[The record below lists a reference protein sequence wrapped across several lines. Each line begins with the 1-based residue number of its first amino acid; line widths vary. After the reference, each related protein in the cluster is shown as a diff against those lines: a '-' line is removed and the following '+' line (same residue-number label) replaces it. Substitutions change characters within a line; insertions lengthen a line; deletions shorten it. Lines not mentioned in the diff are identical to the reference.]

1 MDTNSGPFDVTVV
14 DCPSRLVL
22 QRIGDKW
29 TPLVMQALKSGP
41 ARFTAIRIAVGGV
54 TPKVL
59 TQTLRTLERDGLIAR
74 TVFAQVPPRVDY
86 TLTGLG
92 TTLLEPLDAARAW
105 AEQHAGTILA
115 AREDYDNRQEATH
128 D

>member
-1 MDTNSGPFDVTVV
+1 MDTNDGCFDVMDV
-14 DCPSRLVL
+14 DCPSRPVL

-41 ARFTAIRIAVGGV
+41 LRFTAIRIAVGGV

-86 TLTGLG
+86 ALTPLG
-92 TTLLEPLDAARAW
+92 ATLLEPLDATRAW
-105 AEQHAGTILA
+105 AEEHAGAVLA
-115 AREDYDNRQEATH
+115 ARDDYDHRQEATRA
-128 D
+128 